1 VSDLVSGDDFTD
13 LFRRFEHTAFR
24 LEVRRSYGIL
34 DEDEPFQRFLA
45 GEEPGLDWFQPW
57 LTLMRH
63 VTSAGRRVER
73 VRLIDE
79 PPSDY
84 LRFELWGTPHNLD
97 AGEDIR
103 YLSHEAA
110 ASLELPRYDYWLFD
124 NRVVARVEFADDD
137 TFLGATLSEDP
148 GDAIRHARWRDA
160 AWSRAITFAQY
171 RQEHAATT

>member
-1 VSDLVSGDDFTD
+1 MADLVSGDDFTD
-13 LFRRFEHTAFR
+13 LFRRFEQTAFR
-24 LEVRRSYGIL
+24 LEVRRSYGIVE
-34 DEDEPFQRFLA
+34 EDEPYQRFLA

-73 VRLIDE
+73 VRLVDD

-103 YLSHEAA
+103 YLTHETAA
-110 ASLELPRYDYWLFD
+110 DLELPPYDFWIFD
-124 NRVVARVEFADDD
+124 DRVVARVEFADDD
-137 TFLGATLSEDP
+137 AFLGATLSDDP
-148 GDAIRHARWRDA
+148 EEVRRHNRHRDA
-160 AWSRAITFAQY
+160 AWRHAVTFSRY
-171 RQEHAATT
+171 RQEQAART